1 MDMNQLKTNIMSKM
15 NLNPA
20 QQQSLNQSIEKAQ
33 EMLNSVNNPL
43 EALTKAN
50 VDPSFLEKIKGYL
63 NNPLYSLLLP
73 MIGINKKVALQKIEE
88 LERMINGESQPL
100 TNSSINSSQSSAPMG
115 QADDLDRFKRGLNSF
130 K

>member
-1 MDMNQLKTNIMSKM
+1 M
-15 NLNPA
+15 
-20 QQQSLNQSIEKAQ
+20 
-33 EMLNSVNNPL
+33 NNPL

-88 LERMINGESQPL
+88 LERMINGESQPS
-100 TNSSINSSQSSAPMG
+100 TNSSINSSQFSAPMG